1 MSAERLER
9 AWNRYCKYL
18 GEKLKDDLIALKSQ
32 NVCITVL
39 EENLEE
45 ASYYASD
52 VFRQYHGLRFV
63 RQVIMLGAEKYEL
76 LHIFTDVAKNAHS
89 VIRKGL

>member
-18 GEKLKDDLIALKSQ
+18 DEKLKDDLVALKSQ
-32 NVCITVL
+32 NVWITVL
-39 EENLEE
+39 EEGLEE

-63 RQVIMLGAEKYEL
+63 RQVINVGAEKYEL
-76 LHIFTDVAKNAHS
+76 LHIFIDVAKNAHS